1 MASVPEFSTQRRLIF
16 WFPGQR
22 RTWWKCLPAILP
34 SSPTSSRTLFAH
46 RKVASPHPREWGSA
60 SCLTKTSWTNT
71 EFSKRMSHG
80 DKAIQKQDAERGRPT
95 HHREHGVHFL
105 SHDLFGG
112 RPIIY
117 EVQKLAHEINIV
129 KLTETKDEN
138 RTKRN

>member
-1 MASVPEFSTQRRLIF
+1 
-16 WFPGQR
+16 
-22 RTWWKCLPAILP
+22 
-34 SSPTSSRTLFAH
+34 
-46 RKVASPHPREWGSA
+46 
-60 SCLTKTSWTNT
+60 
-71 EFSKRMSHG
+71 MSHG

-95 HHREHGVHFL
+95 HHRENGVHFL